1 MTPIDRGRC
10 RSRSLSQP
18 LSASFSRFG
27 FSILIQ
33 SLEPCRHRHLALR
46 RASSSS
52 PQPPDE
58 VKVIA
63 TNKLAA
69 INIICAIERPRRLQY
84 ECKYGTVELAF
95 TARICL

>member
-10 RSRSLSQP
+10 RSRSLS
-18 LSASFSRFG
+18 LSASFIRFG

-33 SLEPCRHRHLALR
+33 SLEPCRHRHLAPR

-69 INIICAIERPRRLQY
+69 INIICAIKIERPRRLQY